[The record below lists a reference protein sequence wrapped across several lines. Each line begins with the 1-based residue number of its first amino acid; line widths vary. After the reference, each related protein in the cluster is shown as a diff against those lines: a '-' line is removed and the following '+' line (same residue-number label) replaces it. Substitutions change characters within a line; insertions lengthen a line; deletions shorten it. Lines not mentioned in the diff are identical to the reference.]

1 MASRPLAPV
10 QLPPGQFLARRVID
24 FCLPFESLLC
34 ALKLRAKCPLPS
46 EKQKKENSRI
56 SGPCVRRLGELE
68 TLGTRWPELASGDCP
83 PSSLRSVSQ
92 SSLVGHQ

>member
-1 MASRPLAPV
+1 MPSNSEPNAPY
-10 QLPPGQFLARRVID
+10 
-24 FCLPFESLLC
+24 LL
-34 ALKLRAKCPLPS
+34 KNR
-46 EKQKKENSRI
+46 EKENSRI

-83 PSSLRSVSQ
+83 PSSLRCVSQ